1 MNVLRRK
8 DLAVALRTLRKSC
21 ESSES
26 LEPNHAFFNSF
37 SRKSKYLQMT
47 MMTFFEKRLGM
58 KLLNAIDDVAS
69 SFQTLR
75 ASEISSPHCYR
86 FGPGCKLNFFPS
98 SHEHQPTMKRE
109 CMARS
114 QARASY
120 CFAVTPINGLM
131 KNKMTRLPLLS
142 CQQICIKNL
151 GLTFHSFR
159 PSNLLISAFPT
170 TNTLSLRYVLLLNF
184 SNLHVMIEY
193 HGTIGRHAKLEHNDS
208 F

>member
-1 MNVLRRK
+1 MLSN
-8 DLAVALRTLRKSC
+8 D
-21 ESSES
+21 
-26 LEPNHAFFNSF
+26 NNDFFH
-37 SRKSKYLQMT
+37 
-47 MMTFFEKRLGM
+47 KRLGM
-58 KLLNAIDDVAS
+58 KLLKAMYDVAS

-131 KNKMTRLPLLS
+131 RNKMTRLPLLS

-151 GLTFHSFR
+151 GLTFHSFH

-184 SNLHVMIEY
+184 SNLYVIIEY